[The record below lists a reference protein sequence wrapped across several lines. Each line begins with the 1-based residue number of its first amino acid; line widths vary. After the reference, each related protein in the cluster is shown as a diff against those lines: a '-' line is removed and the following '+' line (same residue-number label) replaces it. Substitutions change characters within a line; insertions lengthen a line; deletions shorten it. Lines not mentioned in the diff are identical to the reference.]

1 MDKKFF
7 HREWHLAEKNGNEKY
22 AKACKEEY
30 RQIVMQKLEEIPY
43 LQLFDELKQFPAI
56 NLN

>member
-1 MDKKFF
+1 MNKEFF
-7 HREWHLAEKNGNEKY
+7 KDEWYLAEKNGNEKY

-30 RQIVMQKLEEIPY
+30 RLFVMKELERPY
-43 LQLFDELKQFPAI
+43 RQFFDELKQFPAI